1 MKKIAWITWGL
12 PQPQKVEVVGPLRPG
27 HTIVKFKGVSPSV
40 PDDPLHETEAD
51 AWSRLIRDAEAN
63 LELAGRRVQWL
74 RRERENCLTNTPT
87 AETMD
92 P

>member
-27 HTIVKFKGVSPSV
+27 NTIVKFKGVSPSV
-40 PDDPLHETEAD
+40 PDEHIHETEAA
-51 AWSRLIRDAEAN
+51 AWSRLIRDAERN
-63 LELAGRRVQWL
+63 LDHAVARLEWL
-74 RRERENCLTNTPT
+74 RQERENCLTNTPT
-87 AETMD
+87 AETMN